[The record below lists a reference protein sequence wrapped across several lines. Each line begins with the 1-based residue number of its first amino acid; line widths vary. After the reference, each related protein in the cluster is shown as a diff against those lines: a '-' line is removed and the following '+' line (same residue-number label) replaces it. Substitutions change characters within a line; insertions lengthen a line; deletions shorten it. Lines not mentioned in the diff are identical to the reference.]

1 MFVDVCFCRSCLAAA
16 VQIVFALRRHAFC
29 YKLYVMQLYCS
40 SDIASLLIVGSWLQ
54 NFDEASP
61 DPQAHLVDG
70 PLKTAR
76 SAIPMSFSEDA
87 AANGAAK
94 RPVPAPEARKAIANE
109 WITPDFAGM
118 GI

>member
-1 MFVDVCFCRSCLAAA
+1 MMWL
-16 VQIVFALRRHAFC
+16 L
-29 YKLYVMQLYCS
+29 
-40 SDIASLLIVGSWLQ
+40 LLILGLWLQ

-61 DPQAHLVDG
+61 DPQAHLVDS

-76 SAIPMSFSEDA
+76 SAIPMSFAEDA
-87 AANGAAK
+87 AVHGKAK

-109 WITPDFAGM
+109 WITPDYAGM

>member
-1 MFVDVCFCRSCLAAA
+1 MCHAPATA
-16 VQIVFALRRHAFC
+16 VVPASRYQRH
-29 YKLYVMQLYCS
+29 
-40 SDIASLLIVGSWLQ
+40 GLQ
-54 NFDEASP
+54 NFDEASA

-76 SAIPMSFSEDA
+76 SAGSNFYSEDA
-87 AANGAAK
+87 GNGAPK
-94 RPVPAPEARKAIANE
+94 RPAAAPEARKAIANE